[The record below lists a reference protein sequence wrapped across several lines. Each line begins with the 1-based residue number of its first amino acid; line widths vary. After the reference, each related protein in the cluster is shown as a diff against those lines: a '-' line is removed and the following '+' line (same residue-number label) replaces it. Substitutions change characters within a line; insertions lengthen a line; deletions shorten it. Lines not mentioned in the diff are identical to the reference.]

1 MLRYLWQSG
10 FFDGTF
16 QGAERPRRTV
26 RALFHFIFLLKAQEL
41 SGQVLAQT
49 DTHFL
54 SLRCCCAM
62 TEMRMNEVKVKF
74 IELVSNRQG
83 AHITCNW
90 YELFWG
96 GNVKDNSTSPIH

>member
-1 MLRYLWQSG
+1 
-10 FFDGTF
+10 
-16 QGAERPRRTV
+16 
-26 RALFHFIFLLKAQEL
+26 
-41 SGQVLAQT
+41 
-49 DTHFL
+49 
-54 SLRCCCAM
+54 
-62 TEMRMNEVKVKF
+62 MNEVKVKF